1 VESWNSEEGLEIRI
15 LGWEILVLCLL
26 SYRLLSLVTYFGGDF
41 GLEDGVKIFDG
52 GVDGWA
58 FEGLDHPAWV
68 FSSAV
73 GGVHAYVNEA
83 IGGGDG
89 DILGS

>member
-1 VESWNSEEGLEIRI
+1 MESKQRDFNSFHYS
-15 LGWEILVLCLL
+15 LL
-26 SYRLLSLVTYFGGDF
+26 IIHSLTYICGDF

-73 GGVHAYVNEA
+73 GGVHAYVTEA